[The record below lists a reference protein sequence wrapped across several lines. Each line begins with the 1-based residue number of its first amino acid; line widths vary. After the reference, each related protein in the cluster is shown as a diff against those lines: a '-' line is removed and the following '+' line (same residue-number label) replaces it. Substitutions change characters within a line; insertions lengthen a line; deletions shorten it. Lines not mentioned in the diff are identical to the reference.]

1 MATGRVKFYDI
12 FKGFGF
18 IEPDDGSKDVYLHS
32 REVKETG
39 LDFLGHGQ
47 KVSYDL
53 KESRGKLF
61 ADNIR
66 LLTPRRL

>member
-32 REVKETG
+32 REVKDAG
-39 LDFLGHGQ
+39 LDFLGQGH
-47 KVSYDL
+47 KVSYDM

-61 ADNIR
+61 ANNIR
-66 LLTPRRL
+66 LLTP